1 MDRAIRS
8 EEQRQLY
15 YLRYFLHN
23 RCAFSLAIRTFV
35 KLWTFMSPPW
45 FEKTIRTRQKGWHRR
60 YPRYRA
66 DFPLTATALSE
77 GGYFES
83 QGRCGDIA
91 HAGLGAVLTS
101 NAQPGDVLA
110 LKFQLPN
117 ASEPLSIRAIVRY
130 RNGFVHGLEFLG
142 LTPEQQT
149 VIDEFCAS
157 LFADGLS
164 E

>member
-1 MDRAIRS
+1 
-8 EEQRQLY
+8 
-15 YLRYFLHN
+15 
-23 RCAFSLAIRTFV
+23 
-35 KLWTFMSPPW
+35 MSPPS
-45 FEKTIRTRQKGWHRR
+45 FEKTLRTRQKGWHRR

-66 DFPLTATALSE
+66 DFPLTATALNE

-91 HAGLGAVLTS
+91 HAGMGAVLTC

-110 LKFQLPN
+110 LRFQLPN
-117 ASEPLSIRAIVRY
+117 TSEAWSIRAIVRY

-149 VIDEFCAS
+149 AIDEYCAN
-157 LFADGLS
+157 LLQAD
-164 E
+164 